1 VRSPWAV
8 AALRKATELDPK
20 NEAAYYNL
28 GITLRDQQKLEDAV
42 RAFRKALEL
51 DPNSAKAHTS
61 LGVALSEQRKLDE
74 AVAAYR
80 KAIELDPNDAYAA
93 HNNLGNALRH
103 QRKLDEA
110 VAAFRKAIELDPNDA
125 YAAHNN
131 LGIALQD
138 QRKLD
143 EAVAAFRKAIEL
155 DPKHEAAYYNLGSA
169 LSAQR
174 KPDEAVA
181 AYRKAI
187 EVRPGYA
194 EAHCNL
200 GNLYLSLGQFA
211 QALEALRKGHELG
224 RQQPGWRYPSDRWV
238 KDCERL
244 LALERRLPDV
254 LAGRDA
260 SPAEQLSLADLCRG
274 YLKRYAVAALL
285 YDRAFAAEPKLAEV
299 LNAHYRYNAACA
311 ALLGAGGKGFGADK
325 LDAAAKARL
334 RGQALDWLTADLAA
348 RGKLLADDPTA
359 AGPVQKALQH
369 WLDDADLSGV
379 RDAKGLAELPDAE
392 RERWKELWGAVRD
405 LVRRAG
411 KK

>member
-1 VRSPWAV
+1 VAAFRRAIEINPNDAYAAHNSLGIAFQGQRKLDEAV
-8 AALRKATELDPK
+8 ATFRKAIEINPK

-28 GITLRDQQKLEDAV
+28 G
-42 RAFRKALEL
+42 
-51 DPNSAKAHTS
+51 S
-61 LGVALSEQRKLDE
+61 
-74 AVAAYR
+74 
-80 KAIELDPNDAYAA
+80 
-93 HNNLGNALRH
+93 ALR
-103 QRKLDEA
+103 
-110 VAAFRKAIELDPNDA
+110 
-125 YAAHNN
+125 
-131 LGIALQD
+131 
-138 QRKLD
+138 
-143 EAVAAFRKAIEL
+143 
-155 DPKHEAAYYNLGSA
+155 
-169 LSAQR
+169 AQR

-200 GNLYLSLGQFA
+200 GDLYLSLGQFA
-211 QALEALRKGHELG
+211 QALEVLRKGHELG

-254 LAGRDA
+254 LAGKGA
-260 SPAEQLSLADLCRG
+260 SPDEHLSLADLCWR
-274 YLKRYAVAALL
+274 YLKRYADAARL
-285 YDRAFAAEPKLAEV
+285 YDRAFAAEPKLAER
-299 LNAHYRYNAACA
+299 LNPHHRYNAACA
-311 ALLGAGGKGFGADK
+311 ALRAAGGKGVGADK
-325 LDAAAKARL
+325 LDATAKARL

-359 AGPVQKALQH
+359 AGPVQQKALRH

-392 RERWKELWGAVRD
+392 RERWKELWSAVRD
-405 LVRRAG
+405 LLRRAG